1 MTKLELVQ
9 KLSAQTG
16 VNIISVQ
23 QIVQLTLDGIVDVLV
38 TEKRLELRDF
48 GVFEVRLRKA
58 RRARNPRT
66 GISVDVPERNGVT
79 FKPGRNMQSRVNTAP

>member
-1 MTKLELVQ
+1 MTKFELVQ

-16 VNIISVQ
+16 VNIVSVR

-48 GVFEVRLRKA
+48 GVFKVHTRKA
-58 RRARNPRT
+58 RKARNPRT
-66 GISVDVPERNGVT
+66 GAMVDVPERSGVT
-79 FKPGRNMQSRVNTAP
+79 FKPGRIMQNRVNTLP